1 MTAANEIRCPKML
14 RNCSGPGS
22 CKGCQIHAAI
32 QNRDMTK
39 LREELKEVW
48 AGQPV
53 KATSYV
59 EFMRSLG
66 MSEAEAREMERQ
78 EQLLVDQEIARY
90 SKEVQ

>member
-1 MTAANEIRCPKML
+1 MAGNEISCPKMM
-14 RNCSGPGS
+14 RACPGPGS

-32 QNRDMTK
+32 QSRDFAK
-39 LREELKEVW
+39 LREELKVLW
-48 AGQPV
+48 AGQRV

-59 EFMRSLG
+59 EFMQSLG

-90 SKEVQ
+90 PKSVQ